1 MEGAIQEVDGARQG
15 WVADPPRSLYISK
28 KSIFSMQIM
37 SGHVSNKDK
46 IGSLQSYTTAGF
58 VPAFPWRPT
67 LTVSVPSS
75 SNRGLGIGGINLGQM
90 TRGHFNLVTQI
101 VPLLHGSLGR
111 YVDEE
116 V

>member
-1 MEGAIQEVDGARQG
+1 MEGADQEVDGARQG

-37 SGHVSNKDK
+37 SGQVSNKDK

-67 LTVSVPSS
+67 FTVSVP
-75 SNRGLGIGGINLGQM
+75 
-90 TRGHFNLVTQI
+90 
-101 VPLLHGSLGR
+101 
-111 YVDEE
+111 
-116 V
+116 